1 MSSRLIYW
9 ATMPEMAWLD
19 PADTPVA
26 LGTLTVRAASGEL
39 ADLLPEAEHIDAV
52 LARRYDLTATEA
64 AEMRRVCEHVA
75 SAVPCGR
82 TYARL
87 VTENVPAEER
97 RAFAESLLH
106 VAAEGR
112 TDPWTAASVARAFG
126 LPDVALP
133 HARRA

>member
-26 LGTLTVRAASGEL
+26 LGTLAVRAARAEL
-39 ADLLPEAEHIDAV
+39 AELLPVAECIDAV
-52 LARRYDLTATEA
+52 LARRYDLTAAEA
-64 AEMRRVCEHVA
+64 AEMRRVCEDVA

-82 TYARL
+82 TYERL
-87 VTENVPAEER
+87 VTEHVPAEER

-106 VAAEGR
+106 VAVQGR
-112 TDPWTAASVARAFG
+112 TDPWAAASVARAFG
-126 LPDVALP
+126 LQDVAL
-133 HARRA
+133 ARVRRA

>member
-39 ADLLPEAEHIDAV
+39 SELLPAAERIDAV
-52 LARRYDLTATEA
+52 LARRYDLTAAEA
-64 AEMRRVCEHVA
+64 AEMRRVCEDVA
-75 SAVPCGR
+75 SAVPPGGS
-82 TYARL
+82 YARL
-87 VTENVPAEER
+87 VTEHVPAEER

-112 TDPWTAASVARAFG
+112 SDPWAALSVARVFG

-133 HARRA
+133 RARRA